1 MAWWQEPMVIEDV
14 EVEVDFIEHLNM
26 GSYAQC
32 HMSLIVHKL
41 HELGKQFNLLV
52 PQVFCMPSEKK

>member
-1 MAWWQEPMVIEDV
+1 MVIEDV

-52 PQVFCMPSEKK
+52 PQVFVCQVRKNKLLC